1 MTTHAWVVFGV
12 GTLIGCGI
20 LSAVVLLAHFERA
33 RRAAKRENARLTD
46 ELLRAQQSKTGACWA
61 AYCRGVGFGYE
72 LAHGPTDPSL
82 HSASYATIDELIG
95 RHTVEES

>member
-1 MTTHAWVVFGV
+1 MTTA
-12 GTLIGCGI
+12 I
-20 LSAVVLLAHFERA
+20 LLLAAAFVAYRF
-33 RRAAKRENARLTD
+33 RSAKRENGRLTD

-95 RHTVEES
+95 RHTVEE

>member
-1 MTTHAWVVFGV
+1 MTLFDALYIVAW
-12 GTLIGCGI
+12 
-20 LSAVVLLAHFERA
+20 AVAGWAMHRA
-33 RRAAKRENARLTD
+33 RQAKRENARLTD
-46 ELLRAQQSKTGACWA
+46 ELRHAQQSKTGACWA

-72 LAHGPTDPSL
+72 LAGGQKDPSL